1 MTSERLF
8 SLPNLDKLV
17 DEIFVRLQHLQQA
30 RELRA
35 SVIKFF
41 GGVFGLALQPLP
53 LIDQEL
59 PLLWPEALFL
69 RQCLKL
75 GADMIQCL

>member
-1 MTSERLF
+1 MLPISLSSWLAASRMFWVRRRMTSERLF

-35 SVIKFF
+35 SVVKFL
-41 GGVFGLALQPLP
+41 VASSV
-53 LIDQEL
+53 
-59 PLLWPEALFL
+59 WPCN
-69 RQCLKL
+69 RCH
-75 GADMIQCL
+75 